1 MSSQPRRREAAAA
14 LAGAVLL
21 LTGCLYSFSGGGGL
35 PDHIGTVYVPPAEN
49 ETTRFALTERVT
61 QGLLEAVRGRLGAQV
76 ASETNA
82 DAIVRVTLTSFAD
95 DAMSFEAREG
105 EGAEV
110 FQRRVTLSASAEIY
124 DQVNDRPLWSSSS
137 LRGTG
142 EYAPEQENQ
151 DVGVELALENLIQ
164 KIVDGAQS
172 QW

>member
-1 MSSQPRRREAAAA
+1 MIFQPRRGDVAAVLAAA
-14 LAGAVLL
+14 LV

-35 PDHIGTVYVPPAEN
+35 PSHIETVYVPPVGN

-76 ASETNA
+76 AGEAGA
-82 DAIVRVTLTSFAD
+82 DAVVQVSLTSFSD

-110 FQRRVTLSASAEIY
+110 FQRRVTVTASAEIY
-124 DQVNDRPLWSSSS
+124 DQVNDRPIWSSSS
-137 LRGTG
+137 LRGSG

-151 DVGVELALENLIQ
+151 DVGVDLALENLIQ